1 MKVVSLSGSPRENVG
16 KKDAKALRSAGLVPC
31 VLYGSG
37 EQVHFS
43 AEAVQ
48 VEKLIYTPEV
58 YKVDLDI
65 NGRKS
70 QAIIQEVQQNPL
82 TDDIIHVDFLE
93 LNENKPV
100 KVSLPVRIKGI
111 APGVTSGGKLQQ
123 VFRKLKLAG
132 LPKDMPADITL
143 DITKLEIG
151 DAIRVKHVEIPGVQI
166 LDPANAVVVSVKM
179 ARGAKKKSAEEEAA
193 EAEG

>member
-48 VEKLIYTPEV
+48 VDKLIYTPEV

-93 LNENKPV
+93 LDENKSV
-100 KVSLPVRIKGI
+100 KISLPVRIKGI

-143 DITKLEIG
+143 DISKLEIG
-151 DAIRVKHVEIPGVQI
+151 DAIRVKHVEIPGVQL

-179 ARGAKKKSAEEEAA
+179 ARGAKKKSAEEEA

>member
-48 VEKLIYTPEV
+48 VDKLIYTPEV

-93 LNENKPV
+93 LDENKPV
-100 KVSLPVRIKGI
+100 KISLPVRIKGI

-143 DITKLEIG
+143 DISKLEIG
-151 DAIRVKHVEIPGVQI
+151 DAIRVKHVEIPGVQL

-179 ARGAKKKSAEEEAA
+179 ARGAKKKSAEEEA